1 MSLKHVLIRTEHRAQ
16 GKAVV
21 AQCEGSREE
30 EEEEAG
36 AAEDQVS
43 ITDQPIIVR

>member
-30 EEEEAG
+30 EEEAG